1 MSKAKASVR
10 KMILPDAP
18 KPTKP
23 FHYVDPREK
32 ERQQRLAE
40 HKSLNLVGITKS
52 APLCFWDKAR
62 QARLRRLWEE
72 GWQVKHIARE
82 CGCTESV
89 CRDRIRYEIKCGR
102 LERRRK
108 EVTEEQTRSIVS
120 RYKAGESL
128 NNIAKE
134 MLMSRYQVTNILKEQ
149 GVKQ

>member
-1 MSKAKASVR
+1 MR
-10 KMILPDAP
+10 KMNLPDAP

-23 FHYVDPREK
+23 FHYIDPREK

-52 APLCFWDKAR
+52 TPLCFWDKAR
-62 QARLRRLWEE
+62 QARLRRLWED
-72 GWQVKHIARE
+72 GWQVKYIARE
-82 CGCTESV
+82 CGRTESV

-102 LERRRK
+102 LEKRRK
-108 EVTEEQTRSIVS
+108 EVTEEQIQSIVS
-120 RYKAGESL
+120 RYKAGMSL

-134 MLMSRYQVTNILKEQ
+134 MLLSRYQVTNILKEQ

>member
-1 MSKAKASVR
+1 MSGAKLR
-10 KMILPDAP
+10 KMNLPDAP

-23 FHYVDPREK
+23 YKYVDPREK

-52 APLCFWDKAR
+52 TPLCFWDKAR

-72 GWQVKHIARE
+72 GWKVSYIARE

-108 EVTEEQTRSIVS
+108 EVTEEQIQSMVS
-120 RYKAGESL
+120 RYKAGMSL

-134 MLMSRYQVTNILKEQ
+134 MLLSRYQVTSILKEQ

>member
-1 MSKAKASVR
+1 MSKANVK
-10 KMILPDAP
+10 KMVLPDAP

-23 FHYVDPREK
+23 FHYIDPREK

-40 HKSLNLVGITKS
+40 HKNLNLIGITKS
-52 APLCFWDKAR
+52 SPLCFWDKAR
-62 QARLRRLWEE
+62 QARLRRLWED

-108 EVTEEQTRSIVS
+108 EVTDEQIQSIVS

>member
-1 MSKAKASVR
+1 MSGAKLR
-10 KMILPDAP
+10 KMNLPDAP

-40 HKSLNLVGITKS
+40 HKNLNLIGITKS

-62 QARLRRLWEE
+62 QSRLRRLWEE
-72 GWQVKHIARE
+72 GWQVKYIARE

-108 EVTEEQTRSIVS
+108 ELTEEQIGSIVS
-120 RYKAGESL
+120 RYKAGMSL

-134 MLMSRYQVTNILKEQ
+134 MLLSRYQVTNILKEQ
-149 GVKQ
+149 GEKQ

>member
-1 MSKAKASVR
+1 MSGAKLR
-10 KMILPDAP
+10 KMNLPDAP

-23 FHYVDPREK
+23 YHYVDPREK

-40 HKSLNLVGITKS
+40 HKSLNLIGITKS
-52 APLCFWDKAR
+52 SPLCFWDKAR

-108 EVTEEQTRSIVS
+108 EVTEEQIRSIVS

-134 MLMSRYQVTNILKEQ
+134 MLLSRYHVTNILKEQ
-149 GVKQ
+149 GEKQ

>member
-1 MSKAKASVR
+1 MSGAKVR
-10 KMILPDAP
+10 KMNLPDAP

-23 FHYVDPREK
+23 YKYVDPREK

-52 APLCFWDKAR
+52 TPLCFWDKAR

-72 GWQVKHIARE
+72 GWKVSYIARE

-108 EVTEEQTRSIVS
+108 EVTEEQIQSMVS
-120 RYKAGESL
+120 RYKAGMSL

-134 MLMSRYQVTNILKEQ
+134 MLLSRYQVTSILKEQ

>member
-1 MSKAKASVR
+1 MSGAKVR
-10 KMILPDAP
+10 KMNLPDAP

-23 FHYVDPREK
+23 YKYVDPREK
-32 ERQQRLAE
+32 ERQQRIAE

-52 APLCFWDKAR
+52 TPLCFWDKAR

-72 GWQVKHIARE
+72 GWKVSHIARE

-108 EVTEEQTRSIVS
+108 EMTEEQIKSIVS
-120 RYKAGESL
+120 RYKAGMSL

-134 MLMSRYQVTNILKEQ
+134 MLMSRYQVTTILKEQ
-149 GVKQ
+149 GEKQ

>member
-1 MSKAKASVR
+1 MSGAKVR
-10 KMILPDAP
+10 KMVLPDAP

-23 FHYVDPREK
+23 FHYVDPRDK
-32 ERQQRLAE
+32 ERQQRLQE
-40 HKSLNLVGITKS
+40 HRDLNLVAIKEGK
-52 APLCFWDKAR
+52 PLCFWDSARKAK
-62 QARLRRLWEE
+62 LKRLWEE
-72 GWQVKHIARE
+72 GFNVKTIARE
-82 CGCTESV
+82 VGCTESV

-108 EVTEEQTRSIVS
+108 EVTEEQIQSIVS

-134 MLMSRYQVTNILKEQ
+134 MLLSRYHVTNILREQ

>member
-1 MSKAKASVR
+1 MSKAKVR
-10 KMILPDAP
+10 KMNLPDAP

-32 ERQQRLAE
+32 ERQQRLDE
-40 HKSLNLVGITKS
+40 HKSLNLIGITKS
-52 APLCFWDKAR
+52 SPLCFWDKAR
-62 QARLRRLWEE
+62 QAKLRRLWEE

-108 EVTEEQTRSIVS
+108 EVTEEQIQSIVS

-134 MLMSRYQVTNILKEQ
+134 MLLSRYHVTNILKEQ

>member
-1 MSKAKASVR
+1 MN
-10 KMILPDAP
+10 LPDAP

-23 FHYVDPREK
+23 YKYVDPREK

-52 APLCFWDKAR
+52 TPLCFWDKAR

-72 GWQVKHIARE
+72 GWKVSYIARE

-102 LERRRK
+102 LEHRRK
-108 EVTEEQTRSIVS
+108 EVTEEQIQSIVS
-120 RYKAGESL
+120 RYKAGMSL

-134 MLMSRYQVTNILKEQ
+134 MLMSRYQVTTILKEQ
-149 GVKQ
+149 GEKQ

>member
-1 MSKAKASVR
+1 MSGAKLR
-10 KMILPDAP
+10 KMNLPDAP

-23 FHYVDPREK
+23 YKYVDPREK

-40 HKSLNLVGITKS
+40 HKSLNLIGITKS

-62 QARLRRLWEE
+62 QSRLRRLWED

-102 LERRRK
+102 LEKRRK
-108 EVTEEQTRSIVS
+108 EVTEEQIQSIVS
-120 RYKAGESL
+120 RYKAGMSL

-149 GVKQ
+149 GEKQ

>member
-1 MSKAKASVR
+1 MSGAKVR
-10 KMILPDAP
+10 KMNLPDAP

-23 FHYVDPREK
+23 YKYVDPREK

-52 APLCFWDKAR
+52 TPLCFWDKAR

-72 GWQVKHIARE
+72 GWKVSHIARE

-108 EVTEEQTRSIVS
+108 EVTEEQIRSMVS
-120 RYKAGESL
+120 RYKAGMSL

-134 MLMSRYQVTNILKEQ
+134 MLLSRYQVTSILKER

>member
-1 MSKAKASVR
+1 MSKAKV
-10 KMILPDAP
+10 KKIVLPDAP

-40 HKSLNLVGITKS
+40 HKNLNLIGITKS
-52 APLCFWDKAR
+52 SPLCFWDKAR
-62 QARLRRLWEE
+62 QARLRRLWED

-108 EVTEEQTRSIVS
+108 DVTEEQIRSIVS

-134 MLMSRYQVTNILKEQ
+134 MLLSRYHVTNILKEQ

>member
-1 MSKAKASVR
+1 MSGAKLR
-10 KMILPDAP
+10 KMNLPDAP

-40 HKSLNLVGITKS
+40 HKNLNLIGITKS

-62 QARLRRLWEE
+62 QSRLRRLWEE
-72 GWQVKHIARE
+72 GWQVKYIARE

-108 EVTEEQTRSIVS
+108 ELTEEQIGSIVS

-134 MLMSRYQVTNILKEQ
+134 MLLSRYHVTNILKEQ

>member
-1 MSKAKASVR
+1 MSGAKVR
-10 KMILPDAP
+10 KMNLPDAP

-40 HKSLNLVGITKS
+40 HKNLNLIGITKS

-62 QARLRRLWEE
+62 QSRLRRLWEE

-108 EVTEEQTRSIVS
+108 DVTEEQIRSIVS
-120 RYKAGESL
+120 RYNVGESL

-134 MLMSRYQVTNILKEQ
+134 MLLSRYHVTNILKEQ

>member
-1 MSKAKASVR
+1 MSGAKIR
-10 KMILPDAP
+10 KIVLPDAP
-18 KPTKP
+18 PPTKAYK
-23 FHYVDPREK
+23 YVNPREK

-40 HKSLNLVGITKS
+40 HKNLNLIGITKS
-52 APLCFWDKAR
+52 SPLCFWDKAR

-108 EVTEEQTRSIVS
+108 EVTCEQIQSIIS

-134 MLMSRYQVTNILKEQ
+134 MLLSRYQVTNILKEQ

>member
-10 KMILPDAP
+10 KMNLPDAP

-40 HKSLNLVGITKS
+40 HKSLNLIGITKS
-52 APLCFWDKAR
+52 SPLCFWDKAR
-62 QARLRRLWEE
+62 QARLRRLWED

-108 EVTEEQTRSIVS
+108 EVTKEQIQSIIS

>member
-1 MSKAKASVR
+1 MSKATVK
-10 KMILPDAP
+10 KMKLPDAP

-23 FHYVDPREK
+23 YRYIDPREK
-32 ERQQRLAE
+32 ERQQRLVE
-40 HKSLNLVGITKS
+40 HKNLNLIGITKS
-52 APLCFWDKAR
+52 SPLCFWDKAR
-62 QARLRRLWEE
+62 QARLRRLWED

-102 LERRRK
+102 LEKRRQ
-108 EVTEEQTRSIVS
+108 EVTEAQIQSIVS

-134 MLMSRYQVTNILKEQ
+134 MLLSRYHVTNILKEQ

>member
-10 KMILPDAP
+10 KMNLPDAP

-40 HKSLNLVGITKS
+40 HKNLNLIGITKS
-52 APLCFWDKAR
+52 SPLCFWDKAR
-62 QARLRRLWEE
+62 QSRLRRLWEE

-102 LERRRK
+102 LGRRRK
-108 EVTEEQTRSIVS
+108 DVTEEQIRSIVS

-134 MLMSRYQVTNILKEQ
+134 MLLSRYHVTNMLKEQ